1 MVEQIT
7 SQEFTLKSINET
19 RYYFIQE
26 INQNDL
32 MNKKHKKICTA
43 LYYKE
48 HLLI

>member
-7 SQEFTLKSINET
+7 SQEFTLKSVNET

-26 INQNDL
+26 INQIDL
-32 MNKKHKKICTA
+32 MNKKHKRNYTV
-43 LYYKE
+43 LYYIE